1 MVYGQFTDE
10 NKYEKLTIQHNIQH
24 MKPRITANEKENP
37 IIVGLDIG
45 TTKICVTVG
54 RRSGTNK
61 IELLGVGK
69 AESAGVNRGVVAN
82 IQKTVG
88 SIREAVAI
96 AEGQSNVDIK
106 VVNVG
111 IAGQHIKSI
120 QHRGILTKNDDD
132 EIGRLDVERLIS
144 DMYKLVLPPG
154 EEIIHVLPQEFTIDN
169 EPGIKE
175 PIGMAGR
182 RMEANFHIISGR
194 VTDIKNIKKCVDNSD
209 LEVSS
214 LVLEPL
220 ASSEAVLDEE
230 EKMAGV
236 VLVDIGGGTTDVAI
250 FHEGIIRHTAVIPL
264 GGNIV
269 TEDIRQGCAVLRNQ
283 AEQLKVRYGSALAD
297 ENKDNEVICVPGIRG
312 RDSKEISVKNLAF
325 IIQARMEEIIEHVY
339 YEIKSSGYEDKLI
352 AGIVITGGGAQLK
365 HLVQLVE
372 YITGIDCRIGYPNEY
387 LAKTDMLNKQ
397 SFDEMKSPMYAT
409 SIGLLIKGIQT
420 VEEDEAT
427 QQEVVYKSP
436 DRSKVKEIT
445 QTANKKE
452 SWFTKI
458 ISDFIKDDS
467 GIDDDSFIGKK

>member
-1 MVYGQFTDE
+1 MTEFE
-10 NKYEKLTIQHNIQH
+10 NES
-24 MKPRITANEKENP
+24 P

-54 RRSGTNK
+54 RRSGNNK

-82 IQKTVG
+82 IHKTVS
-88 SIREAVAI
+88 SIRDAVSG

-120 QHRGILTKNDDD
+120 QHRGIFTKGDDD
-132 EIGRLDVERLIS
+132 EINHDDIERLIS

-175 PIGMAGR
+175 PVGMAGR
-182 RMEANFHIISGR
+182 RIEANFHIISGR

-297 ENKDNEVICVPGIRG
+297 ENKENEVICVPGIRG
-312 RDSKEISVKNLAF
+312 REAKEISVKNLAF

-372 YITGIDCRIGYPNEY
+372 YITGIECRIGYPNEY
-387 LAKTDMLNKQ
+387 LAKTEMLNKQ
-397 SFDEMKSPMYAT
+397 TFEEMKSPMYAT

-420 VEEDEAT
+420 FEGDEKLQEEKT
-427 QQEVVYKSP
+427 IKTKKSTV
-436 DRSKVKEIT
+436 SEIAEK
-445 QTANKKE
+445 QNKKE

-458 ISDFIKDDS
+458 ISEFIKDDAQY
-467 GIDDDSFIGKK
+467 DDDTFIGKK